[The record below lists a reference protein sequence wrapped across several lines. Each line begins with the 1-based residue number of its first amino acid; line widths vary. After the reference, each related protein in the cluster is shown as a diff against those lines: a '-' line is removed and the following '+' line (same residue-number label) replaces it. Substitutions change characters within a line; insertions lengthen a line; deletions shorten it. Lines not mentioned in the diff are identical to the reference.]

1 VTRLAALL
9 FFSTAGCAACS
20 GAPPAPP
27 PPRPEPRIT
36 VVVAPGE
43 LALPRERLQRW
54 VDESA
59 AMIRETFGAFPV
71 DELELTLEP
80 RGNSRGI
87 HDGTTR
93 GMDGR
98 ARIQVGVGGHAG
110 ERTLERD
117 WVLVHEMVHLAIPN
131 LPPVQHWFEEG
142 AATYLEPFARAR
154 GGKLSEQEVWRE
166 LTSEY
171 AQGLPRAGEGGL
183 EDTRTWART
192 YYGGALF
199 CLVADIGI
207 ARATHGTKSLRDAFA
222 GTLARGA
229 SIRQHSELEQF
240 AAELDSVL
248 GVEVVAALHAQWA
261 HTPVQVDLAALW
273 KELGVVREGQ
283 EIRFDDSAPLAGW
296 RAKLASP

>member
-1 VTRLAALL
+1 MRARAALL
-9 FFSTAGCAACS
+9 LIALAGCAA
-20 GAPPAPP
+20 PAQPGVTL
-27 PPRPEPRIT
+27 EIE
-36 VVVAPGE
+36 PGE
-43 LALPRERLQRW
+43 LALPRARLQRW
-54 VDESA
+54 VDESR
-59 AMIRETFGAFPV
+59 AMIRETFGAFPPG
-71 DELELTLEP
+71 ELRVRIVP
-80 RGNSRGI
+80 RGRTRGI
-87 HDGTTR
+87 HDGST
-93 GMDGR
+93 GPQGDG
-98 ARIQVGVGGHAG
+98 ALIEVGVGGAAD
-110 ERTLERD
+110 ERALEQD
-117 WVLVHEMVHLAIPN
+117 WVLVHEMIHLVVPE
-131 LPPVQHWFEEG
+131 LPPAQHWFEEG
-142 AATYLEPFARAR
+142 VATYLEPFARAR